1 MALGTGAQI
10 GPYEI
15 LSPLGAGGMGEVY
28 RARDPRLDR
37 AVAIKV
43 LRSPQGAS
51 PTQLERFQREARSLA
66 RISHPHIC
74 TLHDVGEHGGVAY
87 LVMELLEGE
96 TLADRLERGAIPLE
110 QALTIAVQIAE
121 ALDALHKKGIVHRD
135 LKPANVMLTSG
146 GVKLLDFGLAKL
158 RDKEYDS
165 DLQPTQSLA
174 LTDQG
179 SVLGTLPYM
188 APEQIEGH
196 DVDAR
201 TDIFS
206 FGVVVFEMITGRR
219 PFAGDTRGT
228 LIAAIVTAEPLS
240 LASLQPA
247 TPRPLERLIA
257 RCLAK
262 DVELRW
268 QTARDLV
275 TELRWI
281 AEGGADARVMMPRS
295 ASRRW
300 RGALAVALIAA
311 VAVGALILGAARFA
325 PTSSIGRFAR
335 VTFRHG
341 GVSSARFTPD
351 GKSFVY
357 SASWDGTPYQ
367 IFLGRPGSPDARDLA
382 LESGRIASISA
393 SSDMA
398 VIFGPQNIV
407 QTFGPRTLGRVPM
420 AGGARRDLFTGVV
433 DADWIPGTDSLAIVR
448 DPGAGRPWSV
458 EFPAGNVVHEARA
471 MWSLRVSP
479 DGNRIAFFEGP
490 GVFTTQPEAS
500 ITVVE
505 RSGRTSTLTMNWS
518 GFGLAWSASG
528 KEVWF
533 TATNGEDP
541 PSLHAVTLA
550 GVVRA
555 LYQGPDWMVLHDIS
569 TDGRALLSRNTVRIS
584 ISCQPPGETVER
596 DMGWRWGATAR
607 ALSPDGRTMIFQEQL
622 GNDLSS
628 TEALVYRRDID
639 GSPAVRLGVGIPQSL
654 SPDGKWVLAVQ
665 DGAFVLLPMGAGSV
679 AKLAKG
685 DLKQL
690 GNGSWL
696 ADSHQV
702 VFTGDS
708 GGMPRGYVQEIPDG
722 LPRAITPEGV
732 VLPAKAAVRGDG
744 TILARVGPAWRLYSL
759 DGGDPRPVPALTA
772 RDVPLQWSADHRF
785 LYVGVNLGAPPRSRN
800 DVFRVDLTS
809 GSRTLWK
816 TLAPVDPVG
825 VEFGAGSPV
834 MTPDASAYCY
844 SYTRRLGDLFVV
856 DGLK

>member
-1 MALGTGAQI
+1 MPLGTGAQI

-74 TLHDVGEHGGVAY
+74 TLHDVGEHDGVAY

-110 QALTIAVQIAE
+110 QALTIAVHIAE

-146 GVKLLDFGLAKL
+146 GAKLLDFGLAKL

-165 DLQPTQSLA
+165 DLRPTQSLA

-206 FGVVVFEMITGRR
+206 FGVVVFEMIAGRR

-228 LIAAIVTAEPLS
+228 LIAAIVSAEPPS

-281 AEGGADARVMMPRS
+281 SEGGADANVTTPGTP
-295 ASRRW
+295 SRRW
-300 RGALAVALIAA
+300 RGAFAAAVIAA
-311 VAVGALILGAARFA
+311 VAVGALVLGGARFT

-367 IFLGRPGSPDARDLA
+367 MFLGRPGSPDARDLA

-393 SSDMA
+393 ASDMA

-479 DGNRIAFFEGP
+479 DGSRIAFFEGP
-490 GVFTTQPEAS
+490 GLFPTQPEAS

-505 RSGRTSTLTMNWS
+505 RSGRASTLTMNWS
-518 GFGLAWSASG
+518 GIGLAWSASG

-533 TATNGEDP
+533 TGTSGEEP
-541 PSLHAVTLA
+541 PSLHAVTLT
-550 GVVRA
+550 GVVRPV
-555 LYQGPDWMVLHDIS
+555 YQGPDWMVLHDIS

-596 DMGWRWGATAR
+596 DMGWRWGATVR

-665 DGAFVLLPMGAGSV
+665 GGAFVLLPMGAGSV
-679 AKLAKG
+679 VKLAKG
-685 DLKQL
+685 DLKRL

-696 ADSHQV
+696 ADSRRV
-702 VFTGDS
+702 VFTADR
-708 GGMPRGYVQEIPDG
+708 GGMPRGYVQEISDG

-732 VLPAKAAVRGDG
+732 VLPVKAAVRGDG

-759 DGGDPRPVPALTA
+759 DGGDPLPVPELTE
-772 RDVPLQWSADHRF
+772 RDVPLQWSGDHRF
-785 LYVGVNLGAPPRSRN
+785 LYVGVNLGAPPRPRN

-809 GSRTLWK
+809 GGRTLWK

-844 SYTRRLGDLFVV
+844 SYLRRLGDLFVV